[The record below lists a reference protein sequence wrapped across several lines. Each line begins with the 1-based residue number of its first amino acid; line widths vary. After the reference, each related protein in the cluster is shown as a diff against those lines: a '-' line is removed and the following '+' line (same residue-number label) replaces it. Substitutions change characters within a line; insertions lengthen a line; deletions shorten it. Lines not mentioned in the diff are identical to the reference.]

1 MAMRRYLPLT
11 LAAVLVV
18 AGPACE
24 TGDETRVLRIDG
36 FVRDYFS
43 NAALPGVLLDWDDPT
58 GRTVTSS
65 GIGAYQIT
73 GLMETDIVFVSAS
86 LANYVTTRN
95 EPVILGT
102 SNAVANQAVIA
113 AADANRQYTGLS
125 LTPVAGRAMVVVNLL
140 DPLGQPHAGL
150 PLADI
155 VIADTA
161 DDPVGTGP
169 FVFGAA
175 GDLVD
180 QGTLSVTTTFAG
192 RARVGF
198 LNVPAGTYQLR
209 VAYDSAGTPR
219 VKTRQVVAVSGGA
232 TLILR

>member
-1 MAMRRYLPLT
+1 M
-11 LAAVLVV
+11 V

-24 TGDETRVLRIDG
+24 TGDEPLVLTLDG

-43 NAALPGVLLDWDDPT
+43 NAALPGVLLAWDDPA

-65 GIGAYQIT
+65 ATGAYQIT
-73 GLMETDIVFVSAS
+73 GLMATDILFIEAS

-102 SNAVANQAVIA
+102 TDFTANQAVIA
-113 AADANRQYTGLS
+113 TADANRQYTTLGI
-125 LTPVAGRAMVVVNLL
+125 TPVAGRALVFVNLV
-140 DPLGQPHAGL
+140 DPLGQPHTGI

-155 VIADTA
+155 VVADTA
-161 DDPVGTGP
+161 DDPVGMGP

-175 GDLVD
+175 GDLVG
-180 QGTLSVTTTFAG
+180 QGTLSVTTAFGG
-192 RARVGF
+192 RSRVGF
-198 LNVPAGTYQLR
+198 LNVPPGTYQLR
-209 VAYDSAGTPR
+209 VAYDSVGTPR
-219 VKTRQVVAVSGGA
+219 VKTRQVVADSSGA